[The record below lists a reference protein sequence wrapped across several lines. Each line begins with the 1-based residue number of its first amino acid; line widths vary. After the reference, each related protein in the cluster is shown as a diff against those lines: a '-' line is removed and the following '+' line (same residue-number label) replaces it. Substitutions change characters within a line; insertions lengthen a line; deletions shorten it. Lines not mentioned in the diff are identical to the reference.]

1 MKKAIFFTLIMM
13 LLTATSWSQTTD
25 QNQRIREHAES
36 ILNILDETEELL
48 ISNLNAEWTDEK
60 LMLVQ
65 WDSGSKDVPID
76 IEFYDPQVHRPWQLS
91 VMKYNDGTILSG
103 KNQHPIGLGRNDTD
117 QHSWMIRIVS
127 IDQEFVSEPF
137 ELPAREEE
145 DRPDEQ
151 LVTIIDNK
159 NPDGTFSNDQYNITG
174 ILDFGSETRVYYRNR
189 ANRETGFFESENL
202 TDWSEP
208 KSRQVPYDMIMIQAD
223 DKIYCYTTEGNS
235 AFLWDDF
242 NPDKGCENRLWKMYE
257 WRIDGTLPPSYLN
270 GEFVQLGRVRGYGPQ
285 NEGGWG
291 DDRTEY
297 PRIEDFP
304 EVAEAFGP
312 FPYWDA
318 EDYLQDRRGLSI
330 HRSEDERNW
339 SSRILADPE
348 NIDLPGFRGWK
359 KQGANGI
366 ADFYSAVMVQP
377 GRAFVKVYWKEKDR
391 LMDRKIEDNVR
402 RRFRFTGETTFIPAV
417 IENGNLN
424 ITSTQSIIPK
434 EYHERI
440 VTPDMVQGVDR
451 EPLLTNPGVPEVG
464 QLTPEN
470 RIIIRDGKVH
480 IFYFYR
486 DDIHYEGGWDGQ
498 HEGVYMHI
506 MDEIEFNNLFK

>member
-1 MKKAIFFTLIMM
+1 MKKTIFFTLILM
-13 LLTATSWSQTTD
+13 LLNTEAWSQTTD

-36 ILNILDETEELL
+36 ILNILDETEEPL

-65 WDSGSKDVPID
+65 WDSGTEDVPID
-76 IEFYDPQVHRPWQLS
+76 IEFYDPEVHRPWQLS
-91 VMKYNDGTILSG
+91 VLKYNDGTILSG
-103 KNQHPIGLGRNDTD
+103 KGQHPIRLGTYDTD
-117 QHSWMIRIVS
+117 MHSWMIRIVS
-127 IDQEFVSEPF
+127 IDRDFISEPF
-137 ELPAREEE
+137 ELKPRQVEKPEE
-145 DRPDEQ
+145 RM
-151 LVTIIDNK
+151 VTILDNK
-159 NPDGTFSNDQYNITG
+159 NPDGTFSDDFYNVNG
-174 ILDFGSETRVYYRNR
+174 IVDWNGKFRLYYQNR
-189 ANRETGFFESENL
+189 ADRQTGFVESEDLIN
-202 TDWSEP
+202 WSEKKP
-208 KSRQVPYDMIMIQAD
+208 REVPYAMQMIQAD
-223 DKIYCYTTEGNS
+223 DKIYCYTTEGSS

-242 NPDKGCENRLWKMYE
+242 NPDKGCENKIGKMYE
-257 WRIDGTLPPSYLN
+257 WRIDGTLPPSYLD

-304 EVAEAFGP
+304 EVAEAFEP
-312 FPYWDA
+312 FHYWDA

-330 HRSEDERNW
+330 YRSENGRNW

-348 NIDLPGFRGWK
+348 NIDVPGFRGWTNE
-359 KQGANGI
+359 QVDGI
-366 ADFYSAVMVQP
+366 ADFYGAVMVQP

-391 LMDRKIEDNVR
+391 LVDRKIEDNVR

-440 VTPDMVQGVDR
+440 VTPDMIQGVDR

-486 DDIHYEGGWDGQ
+486 DDIHYESGWDGQ

-506 MDEIEFNNLFK
+506 MDETEFNNLFK